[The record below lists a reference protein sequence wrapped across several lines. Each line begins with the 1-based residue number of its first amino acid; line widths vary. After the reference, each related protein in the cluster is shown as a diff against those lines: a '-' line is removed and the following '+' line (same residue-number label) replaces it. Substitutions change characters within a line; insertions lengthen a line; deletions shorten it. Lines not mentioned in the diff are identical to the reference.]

1 MLHPK
6 ADDQAREVFS
16 SLIKGYEAEQRP
28 LYYLD
33 ESGFAV
39 DMPRSHGYAMKG
51 ERCWGHHDWQAKGR
65 INVIGA
71 LSGQSLI
78 TACLFDTTIN
88 SDVFH
93 AWVTQ
98 DLLGKLESNAV
109 VIMDNATFH
118 KRQDTQQAIRDA
130 GFILEY
136 LPPYS
141 SDLNPIEKKWAQAK
155 AIRKK
160 HRCDIQT
167 LFEHHLN

>member
-1 MLHPK
+1 MHPK
-6 ADDQAREVFS
+6 ADDKAREVFS
-16 SLIKGYEAEQRP
+16 AKIKAYEAEQRP

-33 ESGFAV
+33 ESGFVV
-39 DMPRSHGYAMKG
+39 DMPRCYGYSMRG
-51 ERCWGHHDWQAKGR
+51 DRCFGQHDWQAKGR

-71 LSGQSLI
+71 LSGQQLV
-78 TACLFDTTIN
+78 TACLFETTIN

-98 DLLGKLESNAV
+98 DLLNKLQKDAV

-118 KRQDTQQAIRDA
+118 KRQDTQKAIQDA

-136 LPPYS
+136 LPSYS
-141 SDLNPIEKKWAQAK
+141 PDLNPIEKKWAQAK

-160 HRCDIQT
+160 HRCDVHT
-167 LFEHHLN
+167 LFAQHIN